1 MFRGKFLVYFMI
13 ILAIIG
19 CSKSAEEL
27 IKDLES
33 DNTATRRRAGTA
45 LIQGR
50 GGPEAVKGLIKLLE
64 SDNERSVFLATQILG
79 TRSDTTA
86 VQPLGRM
93 IDNPNPNIR
102 SRAVWSLG
110 SIGHDSSLPYLV
122 KALEDSVAEVR
133 HSAITAIGYIHYQP
147 AVKYIFKMFRD
158 EADSVRAAAVRSLW
172 MYRSY
177 KDAGVMAADFAVPLN
192 DKSDAVRYVTVQALG
207 YNVDPDNTVAGEMLI
222 EALKDQNKYVRIESI
237 KSLNKIMYK
246 PAVPH
251 LKKMYDL
258 ATLDE
263 EYAISEAIKSIA
275 DEDFPP
281 LEEN

>member
-1 MFRGKFLVYFMI
+1 MFRGKFLVYFI
-13 ILAIIG
+13 ILLAIIG

-33 DNTATRRRAGTA
+33 DNTVTRRRAGTA
-45 LIQGR
+45 LMQGR
-50 GGPEAVKGLIKLLE
+50 GGPEAVERLIKLLD
-64 SDNERSVFLATQILG
+64 SDNDRSVFLATQILG

-86 VQPLGRM
+86 VHPLGRM
-93 IDNPNPNIR
+93 IDNPNLNIR
-102 SRAVWSLG
+102 SRAAWSLG
-110 SIGHDSSLPYLV
+110 SIGHESSLPYLV

-133 HSAITAIGYIHYQP
+133 HSAITAIGYIHHMP

-158 EADSVRAAAVRSLW
+158 EADSVRAAAVHSLW
-172 MYRSY
+172 LYRSY

-192 DKSDAVRYVTVQALG
+192 DKSDIVRYVTVQALG
-207 YNVDPDNTVAGEMLI
+207 YDVDSDNTVAGEMLI
-222 EALKDQNKYVRIESI
+222 ETLRDQNKHVRIESI
-237 KSLNKIMYK
+237 ISLSKIKYK
-246 PAVPH
+246 PAVPY

-263 EYAISEAIKSIA
+263 EYTISEAIKNIA